1 MGAFVQSVLFGELF
15 EAFSLPIAIHLYKHA
30 LFYQFLVL
38 DVVCQ
43 WNTMG
48 EIESVLISPRLNIAL
63 PLNEAETGSSKDV
76 LIGGN
81 FLNL

>member
-1 MGAFVQSVLFGELF
+1 
-15 EAFSLPIAIHLYKHA
+15 
-30 LFYQFLVL
+30 
-38 DVVCQ
+38 
-43 WNTMG
+43 MG

-81 FLNL
+81 FLNLWRHDEG